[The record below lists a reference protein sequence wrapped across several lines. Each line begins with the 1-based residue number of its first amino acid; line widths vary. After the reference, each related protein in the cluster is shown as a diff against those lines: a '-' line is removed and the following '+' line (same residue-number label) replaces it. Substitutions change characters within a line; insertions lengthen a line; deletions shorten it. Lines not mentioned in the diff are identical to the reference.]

1 MVVGR
6 ARRNRAWRLCVL
18 DVLEEAQESMT
29 AQDILDQISARD
41 LRDITGRTPTNTI
54 STNLLALID
63 EGIVQRLE
71 RGKYGLIAVQDDEG
85 IIEVEEEEVP
95 PIVRYF
101 GIGWRRDLVQWARE
115 GVILGS
121 ETDGAQPV
129 NIAPYNGIYM
139 LMDYR
144 EILYVGR
151 TTARPLGIRLFEHTR
166 GRMGGRWNRFSWFA
180 LEGNEIDDVKM
191 IEVLEAVLI
200 ESLEPRLNR
209 QGGQQLG
216 PELIQQEDPEFIRER
231 QNQMLQEAMQ
241 RMANQ

>member
-1 MVVGR
+1 MVVGG

-18 DVLEEAQESMT
+18 DVLEEAQESMS

-41 LRDITGRTPTNTI
+41 LRTVTGATPTNTVT
-54 STNLLALID
+54 TNLLALIE
-63 EGIVQRLE
+63 EGRVRRLE
-71 RGKYGLIAVQDDEG
+71 RGKYGLIIDGDEG
-85 IIEVEEEEVP
+85 IIEVEEEDDT
-95 PIVRYF
+95 PIVKNF
-101 GIGWRRDLVQWARE
+101 GIGWRRGLVKWGRE

-129 NIAPYNGIYM
+129 NIAPFNGIYM

-180 LEGNEIDDVKM
+180 VDGNEINSVKM

-216 PELIQQEDPEFIRER
+216 PELIQQEDPQFILER
-231 QNQMLQEAMQ
+231 QNQLLQEAMQ